1 MKTEKILIIGAS
13 GFVGEHLADR
23 LMKNAKYELYGI
35 SRSERPKCEGQINW
49 IKADLYNSQDV
60 ENALIGM
67 DYAIYLV
74 HSMSPTARLDQGDFQ
89 DYDIIMADNFARAA
103 KKSNLK
109 QIIYLGG
116 ILSQDGQLSRHL
128 LSRLEVE
135 NTLSRSG
142 IPLTTLRAGMII
154 GQGGSS
160 FSILMRFV
168 QKMKF
173 IPLPP
178 WSHLLTQPID
188 IENVIDYIKY
198 CLENSEVF
206 NKSFDIASDEV
217 LSYENLIR
225 QICVTTNLNRHF
237 FNTCEMPTPLCAW
250 AFHIL
255 THSPEALVLPLM
267 ESVKH
272 SVVAKKE
279 RLLNVP
285 SIKKISLT
293 DSIKKVN
300 ATLKNDPHA
309 FLGSLKGSNTV
320 RSVQRMKLP
329 AHMRADIISFSYLHW
344 LPRYFRFLLKVE
356 KDMQFLHIRL
366 FFMKSP
372 LLTLQHGYDKSE
384 RDRQVFYIRG
394 GLLVKK
400 NEYGGIMEFREIL
413 DGNFLIV
420 ALHNFKP
427 ALPWWIYVPL
437 QAAVHRIVMNS
448 FSSWVN
454 HLGYSTEAE

>member
-1 MKTEKILIIGAS
+1 MKKKKLLIIGAS
-13 GFVGEHLADR
+13 GFVGEHLTER
-23 LMKNAKYELYGI
+23 LLKNSNYEIYGI
-35 SRSERPKCEGQINW
+35 SRSDRPKEDGKINW
-49 IKADLYNSQDV
+49 IKADLYSSQDI

-74 HSMSPTARLDQGDFQ
+74 HSMSPTARLDQGNFQ
-89 DYDIIMADNFARAA
+89 DYDIIMADNFSRAI
-103 KKSNLK
+103 KKSNVK

-142 IPLTTLRAGMII
+142 VPLTTLRAGMII

-168 QKMKF
+168 EKMKM

-178 WSHLLTQPID
+178 WSSLMTQPID
-188 IENVIDYIKY
+188 IVNVLDYIEY
-198 CLENSEVF
+198 CLENETVYH
-206 NKSFDIASDEV
+206 KSFDIAGDEI
-217 LSYENLIR
+217 LSYENLIKK
-225 QICVTTNLNRHF
+225 ICEASDLKRIYFPCPKV
-237 FNTCEMPTPLCAW
+237 PTFIASYI
-250 AFHIL
+250 FHHL

-267 ESVKH
+267 ESVTH
-272 SVVAKKE
+272 SIVAKEE

-285 SIKKISLT
+285 TIKKISLM
-293 DSIKKVN
+293 DSIKKVDAN
-300 ATLKNDPHA
+300 FKEDPHA
-309 FLGSLKGSNTV
+309 FIGSLKASSTV

-329 AHMRADIISFSYLHW
+329 SHMRADIISFSYLHW

-356 KDMQFLHIRL
+356 KDMQFLHIKP
-366 FFMKSP
+366 FFTDTP
-372 LLTLQHGYDKSE
+372 FLTLQHGYDKSE

-413 DGNFLIV
+413 DGDYLIV
-420 ALHNFKP
+420 AIHNFKP
-427 ALPWWIYVPL
+427 ALPWWIYVPI
-437 QAAVHRIVMNS
+437 QAAIHKVVMDS

-454 HLGYSTEAE
+454 HLSYSTETE